1 MGAPGGRGTSTV
13 SNIHWPAIVLWA
25 PGWHVHE
32 SHWWKQL
39 PTGQWVQDPAGPV
52 QAMPPLL
59 DEHPPLALDLVW
71 EDDDSQGDANEAPG
85 GNAKWLTGKTIVIAS
100 IVLLTV
106 VLSAVA
112 IALHSSSS
120 STKPAQRA
128 NEPVSNVP
136 KTVTTVGMRQMQ
148 NEEGVL
154 TLAPCPGALL
164 SWRPISSSGSWCHQW
179 ELLRMG

>member
-59 DEHPPLALDLVW
+59 DEHPPLALDRF
-71 EDDDSQGDANEAPG
+71 
-85 GNAKWLTGKTIVIAS
+85 GKTMTAR
-100 IVLLTV
+100 
-106 VLSAVA
+106 AMR
-112 IALHSSSS
+112 
-120 STKPAQRA
+120 TKPRV
-128 NEPVSNVP
+128 E
-136 KTVTTVGMRQMQ
+136 MQ
-148 NEEGVL
+148 
-154 TLAPCPGALL
+154 
-164 SWRPISSSGSWCHQW
+164 SG
-179 ELLRMG
+179 